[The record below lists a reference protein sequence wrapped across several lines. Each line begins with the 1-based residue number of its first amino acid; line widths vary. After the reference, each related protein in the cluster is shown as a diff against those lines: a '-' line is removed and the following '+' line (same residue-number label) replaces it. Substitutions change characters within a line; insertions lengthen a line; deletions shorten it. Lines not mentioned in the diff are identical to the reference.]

1 MCTLLIDLRSE
12 FKKLKNDIK
21 IPQEIELLYKW
32 IENNGLVEARDS
44 LIETPKG
51 MVGDPTVYQYGRI
64 NVDYEFYPDITFTT
78 SVQSGLNYWFD
89 LPEITDEIS
98 SRLVPFAESG
108 FDGSR
113 LAFWLD
119 DNNELR
125 FVHMGSGSGSMLCC
139 VIANDAREFLSLLSL
154 GYGQLGDVYDFSLS
168 PEDLADGEEIKI
180 NYSFVDWVEKT
191 FGIKRPPNAAD
202 IIKETP
208 EIGDENTG
216 DLFCLWC
223 NKQFRLR

>member
-1 MCTLLIDLRSE
+1 
-12 FKKLKNDIK
+12 
-21 IPQEIELLYKW
+21 
-32 IENNGLVEARDS
+32 
-44 LIETPKG
+44 

-64 NVDYEFYPDITFTT
+64 NVDYEFSPDITFTT
-78 SVQSGLNYWFD
+78 STQSGLNYWFD

-98 SRLVPFAESG
+98 SRLIPFAESG

-113 LAFWLD
+113 LAFCLD
-119 DNNELR
+119 DNNEIK

-168 PEDLADGEEIKI
+168 PKDIAGGEEIKI
-180 NYSFVDWVEKT
+180 NYSFVNWLEKT
-191 FGIKRPPNAAD
+191 LGIKRPSNAAD

-208 EIGDENTG
+208 EIGDEDTG